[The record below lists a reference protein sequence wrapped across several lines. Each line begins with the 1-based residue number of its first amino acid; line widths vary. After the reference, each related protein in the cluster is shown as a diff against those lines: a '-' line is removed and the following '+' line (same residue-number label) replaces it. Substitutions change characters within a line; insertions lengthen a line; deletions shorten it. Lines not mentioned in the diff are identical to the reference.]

1 MIVKVEV
8 NLLSHQLNLTA
19 FSLSTLSINPSPSD
33 DERKKNWWTESAYPL
48 STFRN
53 ANSKISMK
61 LITKLKRGKI
71 KRVI

>member
-33 DERKKNWWTESAYPL
+33 DERKKIGGPSQLTRCLLFEMQ
-48 STFRN
+48 TQ
-53 ANSKISMK
+53 K
-61 LITKLKRGKI
+61 LVRS
-71 KRVI
+71 